1 MEVIYMLISIST
13 LVAGVF
19 FFLFIKAVKSGQ
31 YEDTHTP
38 SIRMLFEDE
47 LVNIPKKDNTKE
59 HSNT

>member
-47 LVNIPKKDNTKE
+47 LVDTSTEKKQYTDT
-59 HSNT
+59 

>member
-1 MEVIYMLISIST
+1 MEVIYMLISISS

-19 FFLFIKAVKSGQ
+19 FFLFIKAVKGGQ

-47 LVNIPKKDNTKE
+47 LVDTSTEEKQCTDT
-59 HSNT
+59 

>member
-47 LVNIPKKDNTKE
+47 LVDTSKREEKE
-59 HSNT
+59 HKKT